1 MPNTTPNLRG
11 LLNNLA
17 RQAEGAPRAEGE
29 KAMNQSATDYLIA
42 PADALEL
49 SGATLLPFD
58 LRRKV
63 LARMAAQRDQ
73 GAMLDLFAQVLG
85 MANAVVENCRIMTE
99 LILTEEGMHPH
110 TAEKANLPTMYGAL
124 QGVLLADG
132 VSQKGTCAG
141 CAYRLGTPA
150 NTSPITT
157 SEASHC
163 QRELMQFNCHLR
175 LDKEG
180 QPTKACAGHRRAMR
194 HQGAT

>member
-1 MPNTTPNLRG
+1 MTQP
-11 LLNNLA
+11 
-17 RQAEGAPRAEGE
+17 
-29 KAMNQSATDYLIA
+29 ATDYAIAADAAEDLLGVVLA
-42 PADALEL
+42 PADIRRRALE
-49 SGATLLPFD
+49 
-58 LRRKV
+58 
-63 LARMAAQRDQ
+63 RMADQR
-73 GAMLDLFAQVLG
+73 GPAAMLDLFAQVLG
-85 MANAVVENCRIMTE
+85 MANAVAENCRIMAE

-180 QPTKACAGHRRAMR
+180 QPTKACTGHRRAMR